1 MGPTLNNHYALL
13 TQSRIDLA
21 NTYFYFMNRIA
32 IFCGSK
38 MGNDPAYATATK
50 ELVKEVVSKGIEI
63 VYGGGDVGLMG
74 VVAETVLENGGT
86 ITGVIPDKLY
96 EMEVAHTGITKL
108 YRVRD
113 MHERKALM
121 ADLSDGFIALP
132 GGVGTLEEMTEVMTW
147 AQIGYHAKPCA
158 FLNTNDYYDHF
169 IAFFDHMEEQGF
181 LYKSLHEQAIVESD
195 VTKLIKQILL

>member
-1 MGPTLNNHYALL
+1 MK
-13 TQSRIDLA
+13 
-21 NTYFYFMNRIA
+21 RIA

-38 MGNDPAYATATK
+38 MGNEPVYEQAARELTEA
-50 ELVKEVVSKGIEI
+50 LVKKGIEI

-74 VVAETVLENGGT
+74 VVAETALENNGI

-108 YRVRD
+108 YRVKD

-147 AQIGYHAKPCA
+147 AQIGYHNKPCA
-158 FLNTNDYYDHF
+158 FLNTKGYYDHF
-169 IAFFDHMEEQGF
+169 IAFFDHMEAEGF
-181 LYKSLHEQAIVESD
+181 LYKSLSDQAIVESEP
-195 VTKLIKQILL
+195 VELIARLVAKS

>member
-1 MGPTLNNHYALL
+1 
-13 TQSRIDLA
+13 
-21 NTYFYFMNRIA
+21 
-32 IFCGSK
+32 
-38 MGNDPAYATATK
+38 MGNDPAYEKAARELTRA
-50 ELVKEVVSKGIEI
+50 LVKKGIEI

-74 VVAETVLENGGT
+74 VVAETALENNGI

-108 YRVRD
+108 YRVKD

-147 AQIGYHAKPCA
+147 AQIGYHSKPCA
-158 FLNTNDYYDHF
+158 FLNTNGYYNHF
-169 IAFFDHMEEQGF
+169 MSFFDHMEEEGF
-181 LYKSLHEQAIVESD
+181 LYKSLLDQAIVEED
-195 VTKLIKQILL
+195 PEKLVSSILKVR

>member
-1 MGPTLNNHYALL
+1 
-13 TQSRIDLA
+13 
-21 NTYFYFMNRIA
+21 MNRVA

-38 MGNDPAYATATK
+38 HGNKPDYGLETK
-50 ELVKEVVSKGIEI
+50 ELITALVKRDIEI

-74 VVAETVLENGGT
+74 IVAETTLGLGGT

-108 YRVRD
+108 YRVKD

-147 AQIGYHAKPCA
+147 AQIGYHSKPCA
-158 FLNTNDYYDHF
+158 FLNTLGYYDHF
-169 IAFFDHMEEQGF
+169 INFFDHMEKEGF
-181 LYKSLHEQAIVESD
+181 LYKSLHDQAIVEES
-195 VTKLIKQILL
+195 VTTLVKRLVSKS

>member
-1 MGPTLNNHYALL
+1 
-13 TQSRIDLA
+13 
-21 NTYFYFMNRIA
+21 MNRVA

-38 MGNDPAYATATK
+38 MGNAPEYAEATK
-50 ELVKEVVSKGIEI
+50 ELVGLLVTKGIEI

-74 VVAETVLENGGT
+74 VVAETALEKGGT

-147 AQIGYHAKPCA
+147 AQIGYHSKPCA
-158 FLNTNDYYDHF
+158 FLNTNGYYDHF
-169 IAFFDHMEEQGF
+169 IAFFDHMEAQGF
-181 LYKSLHEQAIVESD
+181 LYQSLHDQAIVEKDAKTLVEKIS
-195 VTKLIKQILL
+195 

>member
-1 MGPTLNNHYALL
+1 MK
-13 TQSRIDLA
+13 RV
-21 NTYFYFMNRIA
+21 A

-38 MGNDPAYATATK
+38 MGNDPKYAGATK
-50 ELVKEVVSKGIEI
+50 ELVETIVAKGIEI
-63 VYGGGDVGLMG
+63 VYGGGAVGLMN
-74 VVAETVLENGGT
+74 VVAETALAYGGT

-96 EMEVAHTGITKL
+96 EMEVAHTGLTKL

-147 AQIGYHAKPCA
+147 AQIGYHSKPCA
-158 FLNTNDYYDHF
+158 FLNTNGYYDHF
-169 IAFFDHMEEQGF
+169 ISFFDHMEEQGF
-181 LYKSLHEQAIVESD
+181 LYKSLHDQAIVEGD
-195 VTKLIKQILL
+195 VEKLVGRLE

>member
-1 MGPTLNNHYALL
+1 MK
-13 TQSRIDLA
+13 
-21 NTYFYFMNRIA
+21 RIA

-38 MGNDPAYATATK
+38 MGNDPAYESAARELTET
-50 ELVKEVVSKGIEI
+50 LVKKGIEI

-74 VVAETVLENGGT
+74 VVAETALKNGGT

-108 YRVRD
+108 YRVKD

-147 AQIGYHAKPCA
+147 AQIGYHNKPCA
-158 FLNTNDYYDHF
+158 FLNTNGYYNHF
-169 IAFFDHMEEQGF
+169 IAFFDHMEKQGF
-181 LYKSLHEQAIVESD
+181 LYQSLHDQAIVEED
-195 VTKLIKQILL
+195 VGELLKKLRTL

>member
-1 MGPTLNNHYALL
+1 
-13 TQSRIDLA
+13 
-21 NTYFYFMNRIA
+21 
-32 IFCGSK
+32 
-38 MGNDPAYATATK
+38 MGNNPAYEQAAR
-50 ELVKEVVSKGIEI
+50 ELVTALVEKEIEI

-74 VVAETVLENGGT
+74 VVAETVLKNGGI

-108 YRVRD
+108 YRVKD

-147 AQIGYHAKPCA
+147 AQIGYHNKPCA
-158 FLNTNDYYDHF
+158 FLNTNGYFDHF
-169 IAFFDHMEEQGF
+169 IAFFDHMEMEGF
-181 LYKSLHEQAIVESD
+181 LYKSLHDQAIVEGD
-195 VTKLIKQILL
+195 VGRLMGRIAIL

>member
-1 MGPTLNNHYALL
+1 
-13 TQSRIDLA
+13 
-21 NTYFYFMNRIA
+21 
-32 IFCGSK
+32 
-38 MGNDPAYATATK
+38 MGNNPEYGEETK
-50 ELVKEVVSKGIEI
+50 KLVKLLVSKGIEI

-74 VVAETVLENGGT
+74 IVAETALENGGI

-147 AQIGYHAKPCA
+147 AQIGYHSKPCA
-158 FLNTNDYYDHF
+158 FLNTNGFYDHF
-169 IAFFDHMEEQGF
+169 IAFFDHMEKEGF
-181 LYKSLHEQAIVESD
+181 LYQSIHEQAIIEANVQSLVE
-195 VTKLIKQILL
+195 KLK

>member
-1 MGPTLNNHYALL
+1 
-13 TQSRIDLA
+13 
-21 NTYFYFMNRIA
+21 MNKIA

-38 MGNDPAYATATK
+38 MGNDPVYATATK
-50 ELVKEVVSKGIEI
+50 ELVKEVVSNGIEI

-74 VVAETVLENGGT
+74 VVAETALENGGT

-147 AQIGYHAKPCA
+147 ATIGYHNKPCA

-169 IAFFDHMEEQGF
+169 IAFFDHMEEEGF
-181 LYKSLHEQAIVESD
+181 LYKSLSEQAIVESD
-195 VTKLIKQILL
+195 VGKLVGRFL

>member
-1 MGPTLNNHYALL
+1 MK
-13 TQSRIDLA
+13 
-21 NTYFYFMNRIA
+21 RIA

-38 MGNDPAYATATK
+38 MGNDLAYERDSAELAKVLVTAG
-50 ELVKEVVSKGIEI
+50 LEI

-74 VVAETVLENGGT
+74 VVADTALKNGG
-86 ITGVIPDKLY
+86 IVTGVIPDKLY
-96 EMEVAHTGITKL
+96 EMEVAHTGISKL

-147 AQIGYHAKPCA
+147 AQIGYHDKPCA
-158 FLNTNDYYDHF
+158 FLNTNGYYDHF
-169 IAFFDHMEEQGF
+169 IAFFDHMEAQGF
-181 LYKSLHEQAIVESD
+181 LYKSLHDQAIVEAD
-195 VTKLIKQILL
+195 IGNLLSRLTSKI

>member
-1 MGPTLNNHYALL
+1 MK
-13 TQSRIDLA
+13 
-21 NTYFYFMNRIA
+21 RIA

-38 MGNDPAYATATK
+38 MGNDPAYEKAARELTRA
-50 ELVKEVVSKGIEI
+50 LVKKGIEI

-74 VVAETVLENGGT
+74 VVAETALENNGI

-108 YRVRD
+108 YRVKD

-147 AQIGYHAKPCA
+147 AQIGYHSKPCA
-158 FLNTNDYYDHF
+158 FLNTNGYYNHF
-169 IAFFDHMEEQGF
+169 MSFFDHMEEEGF
-181 LYKSLHEQAIVESD
+181 LYKSLLDQAIVEED
-195 VTKLIKQILL
+195 PEKLVSSILKVR

>member
-1 MGPTLNNHYALL
+1 
-13 TQSRIDLA
+13 
-21 NTYFYFMNRIA
+21 MNRVA

-38 MGNDPAYATATK
+38 VGNDPAHAAATK
-50 ELVKEVVSKGIEI
+50 ALTQAIVAEGIEI
-63 VYGGGDVGLMG
+63 VYGGGTVGLMG
-74 VVAETVLENGGT
+74 IVAETALEHGGT

-96 EMEVAHTGITKL
+96 EMEVAHTGLTKL

-147 AQIGYHAKPCA
+147 AQIGYHSKPCA
-158 FLNTNDYYDHF
+158 FLNTNGYYDHF
-169 IAFFDHMEEQGF
+169 IAFFDHMEAQGF
-181 LYKSLHEQAIVESD
+181 LYKSLHDQAIVEED
-195 VTKLIKQILL
+195 AEKLVGRVLK

>member
-1 MGPTLNNHYALL
+1 MK
-13 TQSRIDLA
+13 
-21 NTYFYFMNRIA
+21 RIA

-38 MGNDPAYATATK
+38 KGNNPAYELAAR
-50 ELVKEVVSKGIEI
+50 ELVAALVDKGIEI

-74 VVAETVLENGGT
+74 VVAETALENGGT

-108 YRVRD
+108 YRVKD

-132 GGVGTLEEMTEVMTW
+132 GGVGTLEEITEVMTW
-147 AQIGYHAKPCA
+147 AQIGYHNKPCA
-158 FLNTNDYYDHF
+158 FLNTNGYYDHF
-169 IAFFDHMEEQGF
+169 IAFFDHMEAQGF
-181 LYKSLHEQAIVESD
+181 LYKSIHDQAIVED
-195 VTKLIKQILL
+195 DIEKLVGKISST

>member
-1 MGPTLNNHYALL
+1 MK
-13 TQSRIDLA
+13 
-21 NTYFYFMNRIA
+21 RIA

-38 MGNDPAYATATK
+38 LGSDPAYVEATK
-50 ELVKEVVSKGIEI
+50 ELVVALVKKGIEI
-63 VYGGGDVGLMG
+63 VYGGGAVGLMG
-74 VVAETVLENGGT
+74 IVAETVLEKGGT

-96 EMEVAHTGITKL
+96 EMEVAHTGLTKL
-108 YRVRD
+108 YRVKD

-158 FLNTNDYYDHF
+158 FLNVNGYYDHF
-169 IAFFDHMEEQGF
+169 IAFFDHMQEQGF
-181 LYKSLHEQAIVESD
+181 LYKSLQEQAIVDEKID
-195 VTKLIKQILL
+195 TLIDKLLV

>member
-1 MGPTLNNHYALL
+1 MK
-13 TQSRIDLA
+13 
-21 NTYFYFMNRIA
+21 RIA

-38 MGNDPAYATATK
+38 MGNDPKYAASTK
-50 ELVKEVVSKGIEI
+50 ELISALVSQGIEI

-74 VVAETVLENGGT
+74 IVAETALENGGT

-108 YRVRD
+108 YRVKD

-121 ADLSDGFIALP
+121 ADLSDAFIALP

-147 AQIGYHAKPCA
+147 AQIGYHSKPCA
-158 FLNTNDYYDHF
+158 FLNTNGYYDHF
-169 IAFFDHMEEQGF
+169 IAFFDHMEAEGF
-181 LYKSLHEQAIVESD
+181 LYKSLHDQAIVEEDSFTL
-195 VTKLIKQILL
+195 VKSLFKK

>member
-1 MGPTLNNHYALL
+1 MK
-13 TQSRIDLA
+13 RV
-21 NTYFYFMNRIA
+21 A

-38 MGNDPAYATATK
+38 VGNDPVYAEATR
-50 ELVKEVVSKGIEI
+50 ELVMMIVAKGIEI

-74 VVAETVLENGGT
+74 VVAETALENGGT

-121 ADLSDGFIALP
+121 ADLSDGFIA
-132 GGVGTLEEMTEVMTW
+132 
-147 AQIGYHAKPCA
+147 
-158 FLNTNDYYDHF
+158 
-169 IAFFDHMEEQGF
+169 
-181 LYKSLHEQAIVESD
+181 
-195 VTKLIKQILL
+195 